1 MEKQPIPITL
11 PVPSIHER
19 FQEIARLFPSSPALH
34 FGERVLSYLMLD
46 RLSGS
51 LAANLLKRS
60 GPGPGNVAVMMEN
73 CPEQVIAILAILKA
87 GKAYLPLDTGFPA
100 GRNRFMLKD
109 AGCRFLITNARNFDL
124 AKTLSD
130 EISIILADGDIEENS
145 DGHELPDV
153 SPDNHAIILYTSGST
168 GEPKGVIQTHANMVH
183 FIKRLSDLASISPA
197 DRFAYYLSFGFSAHA
212 LPLLGALLNGC
223 ELKIFNVRQDN
234 FYGFTEW
241 FRREKITTTLMLP
254 SFLRHFLASL
264 QRKHNFPDLRV
275 LFLGGETLYRSDV
288 DKARQVFDRDTLLV
302 NILASTE
309 AYLSRAFIMKYEMPI
324 GSNVVP
330 VGYPVQDLDVMVL
343 DESGNSCE
351 TNSPGEIYLKSRYL
365 TPGYWKRPEQ
375 TEKDITKDENDTEI
389 LILRTYDK
397 GYFLENDCLVH
408 TGRIDSMIKLRG
420 YRIDLA
426 EVENTLMVN
435 EEVKEALCKVEE
447 NRQGV
452 SHILAYVVY
461 SGKGDLDKDF
471 LRAKAARILPDY
483 MVPSYIVVLE
493 SLPKNASGKSDRSAL
508 PKPDWDTL
516 EGKGDKVN
524 PRNETEQKLQEIFE
538 KALKIQPI
546 GVTDNFLKLGSDSLR
561 LFVAFNDVERE
572 FSRKL
577 NIDLILMNPSIESLA
592 KYLREE

>member
-1 MEKQPIPITL
+1 MEKKPIPITL
-11 PVPSIHER
+11 PITTIHGR
-19 FQEIARLFPSSPALH
+19 FQDIARVFPSYPALRY
-34 FGERVLSYLMLD
+34 GERVLSYSMLD
-46 RLSGS
+46 RLSGY
-51 LAANLLKRS
+51 LAVNLIERS
-60 GPGPGNVAVMMEN
+60 VPGPGNVAVMMEN

-100 GRNRFMLKD
+100 ERNRFMLQD
-109 AGCRFLITNARNFDL
+109 AGCRFLITNSQNFDL
-124 AKTLSD
+124 ASALSD
-130 EISIILADGDIEENS
+130 DIEVILADGDFEGYS
-145 DGHELPDV
+145 DNPELPDIN
-153 SPDNHAIILYTSGST
+153 PDDHAIILYTSGST

-183 FIKRLSDLASISPA
+183 FIKRLSDLATISPA

-223 ELKIFNVRQDN
+223 ELKMFNVKQDN
-234 FYGFTEW
+234 FLGFSEW
-241 FRREKITTTLMLP
+241 FKREKITTTLMLP

-264 QRKHNFPDLRV
+264 TRKQSFPDLRV

-288 DKARQVFDRDTLLV
+288 DKARQVFDHSTLLV

-309 AYLSRAFIMKYEMPI
+309 AYLSRAFVMKYDTPI

-330 VGYPVQDLDVMVL
+330 VGYAVEDLDVLVL
-343 DESGNSCE
+343 DDSGNPCKA
-351 TNSPGEIYLKSRYL
+351 NSPGEIYLKSRYL

-375 TEKDITKDENDTEI
+375 TVKDITKDENEPGI

-408 TGRIDSMIKLRG
+408 TGRMDSMVKLRG

-461 SGKGDLDKDF
+461 SGKGELDKDF

-483 MVPSYIVVLE
+483 MVPSYIIVMDT
-493 SLPKNASGKSDRSAL
+493 LPKNASGKSDRAAL
-508 PKPDWDTL
+508 PKPDWDIL
-516 EGKGDKVN
+516 EGKGEKVN
-524 PRNETEQKLQEIFE
+524 PRNETEKKLQEIFE
-538 KALKIQPI
+538 NALKIQPI
-546 GVTDNFLKLGSDSLR
+546 GVTDNFLKLGTDSLR
-561 LFVAFNDVERE
+561 LFVAFNDVERK

-577 NIDLILMNPSIESLA
+577 NIDLILMNPNIESLA
-592 KYLREE
+592 KYLQEE